1 VSVLSAFPTLS
12 TLALA
17 SQPSVPGDPT
27 PSNDS
32 VTRQANLI
40 GDWFKRNGHVIVSDA
55 VSIVLVILMAL
66 VIRKVTLTFINRAV
80 EKAAARAATKPGR
93 LLEGSLLMGAER
105 RHQRTRALG
114 SVLRSVASAAILI
127 IAALMVI
134 DILHIPT
141 GPILASVG
149 VLSAAIGF
157 GARDMV
163 TDLLSGVFMI
173 LEDQYGVGDYID
185 AGDAKGTVEDVAL
198 RVTQLR
204 DIDGVVWYIRNGTV
218 KRIGNLSQGHSRAV
232 VDIPVAYTADT
243 TRVREL
249 MIETANELFADM
261 QWKDRFLDEAPT
273 IAGIES
279 IAGDRLMMRVSVR
292 TAPQKSAE
300 VARELRLR
308 LKTAF
313 DVAGVGVAATPA

>member
-1 VSVLSAFPTLS
+1 MSVVSALSTLS
-12 TLALA
+12 TPALA
-17 SQPSVPGDPT
+17 SDPT
-27 PSNDS
+27 APGSPSPSGDNI
-32 VTRQANLI
+32 TKQASAL
-40 GDWFKRNGHVIVSDA
+40 GDWFRVNGHIIVSDS
-55 VSIVLVILMAL
+55 VSIVLIIVAAL

-93 LLEGSLLMGAER
+93 FLEGSLLMGAER

-114 SVLRSVASAAILI
+114 SVLRSVASFAILA
-127 IAALMVI
+127 IATLMVI
-134 DILHIPT
+134 DVLKIPT

-163 TDLLSGVFMI
+163 TDLLSGVMMI
-173 LEDQYGVGDYID
+173 LEDQYGVGDFID

-204 DIDGVVWYIRNGTV
+204 DVDGVVWYVRNGTV

-232 VDIPVAYTADT
+232 VDIPVAYSEDTA
-243 TRVREL
+243 RVREL

-261 QWKDRFLDEAPT
+261 QWKDRFLEEAPT

-279 IAGDRLMMRVSVR
+279 MDGNHLMMRVSVR
-292 TAPQKSAE
+292 TAPQKSFE
-300 VARELRLR
+300 VARELRQR

-313 DVAGVGVAATPA
+313 DVAGVKVVPVAP